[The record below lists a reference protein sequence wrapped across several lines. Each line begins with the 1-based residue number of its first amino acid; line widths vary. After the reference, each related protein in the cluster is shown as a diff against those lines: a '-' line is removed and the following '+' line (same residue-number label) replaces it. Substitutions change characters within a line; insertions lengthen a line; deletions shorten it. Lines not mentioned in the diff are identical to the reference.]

1 MVEWFKATVL
11 KTVEVYAS
19 EGSNPSPS
27 AITRLAQL
35 VRAFPLHGKG
45 QRFESVIWYHFLII
59 ILIIYNTSNWI
70 RSSVVSSS

>member
-27 AITRLAQL
+27 AITRLAQS
-35 VRAFPLHGKG
+35 VRAFSLHGKG
-45 QRFESVIWYHFLII
+45 QRFESVIWYQIQNVI
-59 ILIIYNTSNWI
+59 RKISNIYNI
-70 RSSVVSSS
+70 CVVGIV